1 MSTEQSKIL
10 KGDNFM
16 ERKTISVLNRAN
28 QFKKIEQN
36 KCNEMIIINILEPLL
51 EIIYQLKESDNY
63 NYIPGKVTEK
73 EDGWDYYGNKFNEIY
88 KAINNNIYLSEYEY
102 RRIYD
107 TVQGI
112 QAFTRMFSGADGL
125 PDMFFDAN
133 PNLNYFTFAFSE
145 DGKKCKEFLKI
156 SQNNAPTDRDYLLSD
171 AYHGNNAINNQ
182 KSNLRF
188 DIDDFFIKELAYAV
202 RKIFIN
208 IINEGNKQ
216 QN

>member
-1 MSTEQSKIL
+1 
-10 KGDNFM
+10 M
-16 ERKTISVLNRAN
+16 ERRSISVLNRAN

-63 NYIPGKVTEK
+63 NYIPGKIKEK
-73 EDGWDYYGNKFNEIY
+73 EDGWNYYGNKFNEIY

-112 QAFTRMFSGADGL
+112 QSFTRMFSCADGL
-125 PDMFFDAN
+125 PDIFFDAN

-145 DGKKCKEFLKI
+145 DGKKCKEYLKI
-156 SQNNAPTDRDYLLSD
+156 SQNNAPTDNEYSASA
-171 AYHGNNAINNQ
+171 AYHGKNAVKNDEL
-182 KSNLRF
+182 NLRF
-188 DIDDFFIKELAYAV
+188 DNDDFFIKELAYAV

-208 IINEGNKQ
+208 IINEGSKQ
-216 QN
+216 QI